1 MKDLSLLN
9 VSCKNVVLI
18 SDSFNPMTQS
28 IVLMAM
34 RMHLLWIIDLQIV
47 ANESQL
53 KRRQICREFVLPE
66 FLTLLRYNILFCH
79 DMNNKAWFQLIWTFT
94 LVRCILFYSMLVI
107 SYDCLLLHFISA
119 FIGHLFRKII
129 EDHYL
134 LPYIQNNMTISM
146 VCLQKGDT
154 TRWYVTA
161 CTVST

>member
-53 KRRQICREFVLPE
+53 KRRQICREFGLPE
-66 FLTLLRYNILFCH
+66 FLTLLSYNILFCH
-79 DMNNKAWFQLIWTFT
+79 DMNNKA
-94 LVRCILFYSMLVI
+94 
-107 SYDCLLLHFISA
+107 
-119 FIGHLFRKII
+119 
-129 EDHYL
+129 
-134 LPYIQNNMTISM
+134 
-146 VCLQKGDT
+146 
-154 TRWYVTA
+154 
-161 CTVST
+161 